1 MDPEDDKPTTWTTSE
16 GSRPSPRTGSAGE
29 GEGRRPEAVAGGVA
43 GPESP
48 APPSRPGERDENPRR
63 SFWAAM
69 PKRSVTRV
77 LILLAALF
85 GIIYLREQTSSIA
98 GCMSN
103 AFRAPAPASTENAA
117 RARIELRIDA
127 FRESLR

>member
-1 MDPEDDKPTTWTTSE
+1 MDSEDDKPMTGKSAE
-16 GSRPSPRTGSAGE
+16 GGRPSPRIGSAGE

-48 APPSRPGERDENPRR
+48 DPPSRPGERDEIPRQ
-63 SFWAAM
+63 SFWATM
-69 PKRSVTRV
+69 PKRSVMRV
-77 LILLAALF
+77 LILFAALLA
-85 GIIYLREQTSSIA
+85 ILYLREQTSSIA

-103 AFRAPAPASTENAA
+103 AFRAPVPASTETAA

-127 FRESLR
+127 SGESWR